1 MTEHAMPDVAPNT
14 ADLFEIMRTT
24 RSMRRLKPDPVPNE
38 LIRKILEAGVCAPSG
53 GLDRDASDALK
64 PVLGDDTGVV
74 GGATGDHRY
83 PFELDELKGQLG
95 QMHGPGRGIDQ
106 RMQRVADDR
115 GLLENLLLHEV
126 AVVALA
132 DQSTRPAASRIGRS
146 TSLFPASKIRTAH
159 ELTTA
164 QSPSSR

>member
-1 MTEHAMPDVAPNT
+1 MSEETT
-14 ADLFEIMRTT
+14 ATNDLFEGIRTT

-53 GLDRDASDALK
+53 GLDRDASDALE

-95 QMHGPGRGIDQ
+95 QMHGPGRRVDQ
-106 RMQRVADDR
+106 RVQGVADDC
-115 GLLENLLLHEV
+115 GLLEDLLQHEMPV
-126 AVVALA
+126 IALA
-132 DQSTRPAASRIGRS
+132 DQGARS
-146 TSLFPASKIRTAH
+146 GGLADRADNR
-159 ELTTA
+159 A
-164 QSPSSR
+164 VG